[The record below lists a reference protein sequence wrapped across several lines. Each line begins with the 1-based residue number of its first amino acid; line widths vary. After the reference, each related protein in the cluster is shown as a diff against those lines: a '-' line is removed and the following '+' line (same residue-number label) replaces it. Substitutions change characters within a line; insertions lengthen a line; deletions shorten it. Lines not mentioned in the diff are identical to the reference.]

1 MFDLNGLFS
10 LGAVKMCLMKSLSI
24 LSLVASIL
32 FIFPSHELCA
42 QNRVV
47 RDLLQ
52 SIEGQWQ
59 VDENGNV
66 TYERVIEAPEVPRA
80 ELFNRGLNYFTYNY
94 TSGKSVIQ
102 TEDKELGRII
112 AKGLYDNVH
121 VGVTIVTNV
130 FDCYHIAR
138 VDVRE
143 GRARILLSLTDYE
156 WTSSATNPPSMG
168 MTEVSATFPVDASG
182 GLKNQ
187 YGKAFYQSH
196 KRALATL
203 DAIEKALRE
212 GNTSS
217 QFENDDW

>member
-1 MFDLNGLFS
+1 MKLFHF
-10 LGAVKMCLMKSLSI
+10 LC
-24 LSLVASIL
+24 LVASMAL
-32 FIFPSHELCA
+32 FTHINELNA

-47 RDLLQ
+47 RDLLK

-66 TYERVIEAPEVPRA
+66 TYERVIEVPELSKP
-80 ELFNRGLNYFTYNY
+80 ELFNRGLNYFTYGY

-102 TEDKELGRII
+102 TEDKELGRIVG
-112 AKGLYDNVH
+112 KGMYDDVH
-121 VGVTIVTNV
+121 IGVTLVANV

-138 VDVRE
+138 LDVRE
-143 GRARILLSLTDYE
+143 GRARILLSLTQYE
-156 WTSSATNPPSMG
+156 WTSSATYPPTVG
-168 MTEVSATFPVDASG
+168 LTDVSSTFPVIFDG
-182 GLKNQ
+182 RLKNQ
-187 YGKAFYQSH
+187 YGKAFYKSH

-212 GNTSS
+212 GNTST